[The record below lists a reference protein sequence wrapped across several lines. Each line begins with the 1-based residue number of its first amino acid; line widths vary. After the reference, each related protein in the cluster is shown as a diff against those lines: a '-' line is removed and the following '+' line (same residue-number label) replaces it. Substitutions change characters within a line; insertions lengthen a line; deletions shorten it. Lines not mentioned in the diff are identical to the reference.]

1 VPWNPLLAKFGIGI
15 RSDMVYD
22 LVANEAIPLPSPMGQ
37 VLQVYPFFIRAEST
51 RRSAINQDLGAAV
64 MTWASTIDTTKAAAG
79 TITPLLL
86 SSASSGAFTDATSID
101 PRSDFPHDKLS
112 RRLLAA
118 VAVPK
123 GGKHGRAVAIGS
135 TDFATDRFVQSAPE
149 NLALALNAV
158 DWLGQDEDLIAI
170 RSKDRRPLP
179 LVFESAAERETAKYL
194 NLIGIPLLVA
204 AAGIVHLARRR
215 RRTRDPY
222 RPLVTAEEAAT

>member
-1 VPWNPLLAKFGIGI
+1 
-15 RSDMVYD
+15 
-22 LVANEAIPLPSPMGQ
+22 
-37 VLQVYPFFIRAEST
+37 
-51 RRSAINQDLGAAV
+51 
-64 MTWASTIDTTKAAAG
+64 MTWASSVDTAKAAAG

-112 RRLLAA
+112 RRLLAV
-118 VAVPK
+118 VAAPK

-135 TDFATDRFVQSAPE
+135 TDFATDRFVQGAPE

-158 DWLGQDEDLIAI
+158 DWLAQDEDLIAI
-170 RSKDRRPLP
+170 RSKDRRPVP

-204 AAGIVHLARRR
+204 AAGMVHLARRR

-222 RPLVTAEEAAT
+222 RPLVAAEEAAR